1 MFSPCIKC
9 LLVRQET
16 KDHDY
21 VRFERHIHGPVFIV
35 LTPPLP
41 PHRKHAYSCL
51 LISRYTHCD
60 ANSAVFAGIL
70 NRIKRANDMLVTSAV
85 CCCYC
90 AKNTENVEHQL
101 CDCNRDHVF
110 QLLFADTCG
119 RWRPNCMVLSLLNWC
134 FRVEKPD
141 FVTGC
146 KNSMILR
153 RYCVVNSLTSSDLNR

>member
-1 MFSPCIKC
+1 MFISSTRDKRPRLRAIRATHTRPSFHCSNAAAATAQKACIFM
-9 LLVRQET
+9 L
-16 KDHDY
+16 
-21 VRFERHIHGPVFIV
+21 
-35 LTPPLP
+35 
-41 PHRKHAYSCL
+41 AYFT
-51 LISRYTHCD
+51 ISTYCD
-60 ANSAVFAGIL
+60 ANSAVFTGIL

-101 CDCNRDHVF
+101 CDCNRDYVF